1 MEPNKLDLEIKQKLD
16 ARTIQP
22 SAQAWDRLS
31 AKLDS
36 AEKTKVKRNYK
47 WIFIA
52 ASFVGFLLIGTVF
65 FTVFGTKIID
75 KNLPVVVLEQ
85 KMDMKTSEEPEVN
98 NESILPNLLQNKML
112 KESKVVTNNSI
123 IKQSK
128 QLSKKEDAVSIINQS
143 KENNAIV
150 NSAENSNYQVVSKNR
165 YISAEKLLAEV
176 SNAKS
181 EANTSIKTIERT
193 RNGIAVNP
201 NSLLSN
207 AEAEL
212 NQSFRETALEK
223 LNKNYNAIKTVL
235 VNRNYQE

>member
-1 MEPNKLDLEIKQKLD
+1 MEPNKLDFEIKQKLD

-22 SAQAWDRLS
+22 SAEAWDRLNT
-31 AKLDS
+31 KLDVV
-36 AEKTKVKRNYK
+36 EKTKVKRNYK

-65 FTVFGTKIID
+65 FTVFDTKIID

-98 NESILPNLLQNKML
+98 NESILPNLVQNKML

-123 IKQSK
+123 KKQSK